1 MAYQVLARKWRPQ
14 NFEEV
19 VGQEPI
25 TRTLQNALT
34 AGRVAHAFM
43 FSGPRGVGKTSVARI
58 LAKALNCEAGPTPHP
73 DNTCQLCQE
82 ITNGSSMDV
91 LEIDGASNNGVEEV
105 RNLREKIKY
114 LPTQGKYRVYIID
127 EVHML
132 STAAFNAL
140 LKTLEEPPA
149 HAVFILATTEIHKV
163 PVTILSRCQRYD
175 FRRIPTG
182 LIQAHLAKLAE
193 QEGWNIDPEGLALVA
208 RAAEGGLRDAQGFLD
223 QVVTFGGDGVSVPE
237 IARILGVTDRGA
249 LLGALT
255 AIIDRHGPDL
265 LNLIETLYNQ
275 GQDLGRF
282 YQDLLLYAR
291 HLLVAG
297 LHPEARHLAAVAD
310 TEWDAL
316 TRLASRT
323 PAVHLHNL
331 LSVLLQGE
339 EELKR
344 APQPRL
350 ALEVLLLRVIHL
362 EPVLPLA
369 EWLNRLDTLERRLE
383 VRAPGGAG
391 RRRGRRTPAGR
402 GSAAPCRAGGPAAPG
417 PGGCRPRRPVAGLFA
432 VCPGKGKRP
441 PVRETGPEPVGGEVG
456 KLPEDRPDPPLE
468 RQRRPARSPAAGVGP
483 DLFRPRDH
491 PGIRGGGA
499 QNPEKN
505 PGARPQTPGHAEA
518 SATGPG
524 NFRGRVAGAHPGEGG
539 TQVKDL
545 SGMMKQAQKL
555 QAKMMAMQE
564 ELGNRTVSA
573 QAGGGMVEA
582 VVNGRQELLTLR
594 IDPEVVVAEDVEMLQ
609 DLIQAAINEAL
620 NRSREMMATEM
631 SKLTGG
637 MQIPGLF

>member
-43 FSGPRGVGKTSVARI
+43 FSGPRGVGKTTVARI

-73 DNTCQLCQE
+73 DNTCQMCQE

-193 QEGWNIDPEGLALVA
+193 QEGWKIDPEGLALVA

-237 IARILGVTDRGA
+237 IARILGVTDRAA

-265 LNLIETLYNQ
+265 LSLCY
-275 GQDLGRF
+275 G
-282 YQDLLLYAR
+282 Y
-291 HLLVAG
+291 V
-297 LHPEARHLAAVAD
+297 LAA
-310 TEWDAL
+310 
-316 TRLASRT
+316 
-323 PAVHLHNL
+323 H
-331 LSVLLQGE
+331 
-339 EELKR
+339 
-344 APQPRL
+344 
-350 ALEVLLLRVIHL
+350 
-362 EPVLPLA
+362 
-369 EWLNRLDTLERRLE
+369 
-383 VRAPGGAG
+383 
-391 RRRGRRTPAGR
+391 
-402 GSAAPCRAGGPAAPG
+402 
-417 PGGCRPRRPVAGLFA
+417 
-432 VCPGKGKRP
+432 
-441 PVRETGPEPVGGEVG
+441 
-456 KLPEDRPDPPLE
+456 
-468 RQRRPARSPAAGVGP
+468 
-483 DLFRPRDH
+483 
-491 PGIRGGGA
+491 
-499 QNPEKN
+499 
-505 PGARPQTPGHAEA
+505 
-518 SATGPG
+518 
-524 NFRGRVAGAHPGEGG
+524 
-539 TQVKDL
+539 
-545 SGMMKQAQKL
+545 
-555 QAKMMAMQE
+555 
-564 ELGNRTVSA
+564 
-573 QAGGGMVEA
+573 
-582 VVNGRQELLTLR
+582 
-594 IDPEVVVAEDVEMLQ
+594 
-609 DLIQAAINEAL
+609 
-620 NRSREMMATEM
+620 
-631 SKLTGG
+631 
-637 MQIPGLF
+637 

>member
-58 LAKALNCEAGPTPHP
+58 LAKALNCAAGPTPHP
-73 DNTCQLCQE
+73 DNTCQMCQE
-82 ITNGSSMDV
+82 ITDGSSMDV

-114 LPTQGKYRVYIID
+114 LPAQGKYRIYIID

-193 QEGWNIDPEGLALVA
+193 QEGWKIDPEGLALVA

-265 LNLIETLYNQ
+265 LNLIEALYNQ

-369 EWLNRLDTLERRLE
+369 DWLARLDTLERRLE
-383 VRAPGGAG
+383 AG
-391 RRRGRRTPAGR
+391 PRVA
-402 GSAAPCRAGGPAAPG
+402 PAAAGAAEPQ
-417 PGGCRPRRPVAGLFA
+417 PAVEEQHLTEPTAPPPRVPVDAGLDDQWQAFLQF
-432 VCPGKGKRP
+432 VQEKENGPLFGKLTQSRLVERSDHGLKIALKRP
-441 PVRETGPEPVGGEVG
+441 WNANGARHEARLQELARTFFGPETTLEFEVEAP
-456 KLPEDRPDPPLE
+456 KTPKK
-468 RQRRPARSPAAGVGP
+468 SPAPAP
-483 DLFRPRDH
+483 KPLD
-491 PGIRGGGA
+491 
-499 QNPEKN
+499 
-505 PGARPQTPGHAEA
+505 
-518 SATGPG
+518 
-524 NFRGRVAGAHPGEGG
+524 
-539 TQVKDL
+539 
-545 SGMMKQAQKL
+545 MQKL
-555 QAKMMAMQE
+555 QQQALEIFGGEWLGPTPGKE
-564 ELGNRTVSA
+564 E
-573 QAGGGMVEA
+573 
-582 VVNGRQELLTLR
+582 
-594 IDPEVVVAEDVEMLQ
+594 P
-609 DLIQAAINEAL
+609 
-620 NRSREMMATEM
+620 
-631 SKLTGG
+631 K
-637 MQIPGLF
+637 

>member
-1 MAYQVLARKWRPQ
+1 M
-14 NFEEV
+14 
-19 VGQEPI
+19 GQEPI

-34 AGRVAHAFM
+34 AGRVAHAFL

-82 ITNGSSMDV
+82 ITNGSSLDV
-91 LEIDGASNNGVEEV
+91 LEIDGASNRGIDEV
-105 RNLREKIKY
+105 RDLREKIKY
-114 LPTQGKYRVYIID
+114 LPAQGKYKVYIID

-132 STAAFNAL
+132 TKEAFNAL

-149 HAVFILATTEIHKV
+149 HAVFILATTEPHKV

-182 LIQAHLAKLAE
+182 VIQAHLAKLAE
-193 QEGWNIDPEGLALVA
+193 QEGWQIDPEGLALVA

-265 LNLIETLYNQ
+265 LSLIEALYNQ

-282 YQDLLLYAR
+282 YQDLILYAR

-316 TRLASRT
+316 TALARRT

-369 EWLNRLDTLERRLE
+369 DWLARLDTLEKRLE
-383 VRAPGGAG
+383 AG
-391 RRRGRRTPAGR
+391 
-402 GSAAPCRAGGPAAPG
+402 
-417 PGGCRPRRPVAGLFA
+417 
-432 VCPGKGKRP
+432 PGKGFQS
-441 PVRETGPEPVGGEVG
+441 
-456 KLPEDRPDPPLE
+456 LPGE
-468 RQRRPARSPAAGVGP
+468 RQAPPGVPAAGEPAASPAATPPGVPADAGLNDQWQAFLQFVQDKENGP
-483 DLFRPRDH
+483 LYGKLAQCRLVGRSDNCLKIALGRPWN
-491 PGIRGGGA
+491 A
-499 QNPEKN
+499 N
-505 PGARPQTPGHAEA
+505 GARHEARLQELARTFFGPETTLEFEVDGPKTPKKSPAAAKKPLDMQQLQQQALEIFGGEWLGATPG
-518 SATGPG
+518 
-524 NFRGRVAGAHPGEGG
+524 
-539 TQVKDL
+539 K
-545 SGMMKQAQKL
+545 
-555 QAKMMAMQE
+555 E
-564 ELGNRTVSA
+564 EL
-573 QAGGGMVEA
+573 E
-582 VVNGRQELLTLR
+582 
-594 IDPEVVVAEDVEMLQ
+594 
-609 DLIQAAINEAL
+609 
-620 NRSREMMATEM
+620 
-631 SKLTGG
+631 
-637 MQIPGLF
+637 